1 MIIESLNKSK
11 DVRAIILSGTGKHF
25 CTGIDLKA
33 SFKSFQNFG
42 GKDGLVKGIE
52 HIDEFQKAIRAGVDS
67 KIPIIGVLHGVC
79 YGLALDLISATSIRL
94 ASADSRL
101 SIKEIDIG
109 IMADIGSLQRLP
121 FVVNN
126 ISKLNQLALTGQD
139 FYAKDSKEIGLVS
152 EVYPNKEET
161 FKQALEIANA
171 IAKKYVPA
179 VQGTKKHL
187 DQMTVNNSFV
197 NEGLKQVAIDNVK
210 LMTNPGFGK
219 FFVESQRKRKAKL

>member
-1 MIIESLNKSK
+1 MNRLK

-42 GKDGLVKGIE
+42 QKDGVAKGIE
-52 HIDEFQKAIRAGVDS
+52 HIDEFQKAIKAGVDS

-101 SIKEIDIG
+101 SVKEIDIG

-121 FVVNN
+121 YIVNN
-126 ISKLNQLALTGQD
+126 ISKLNQFALTGQD
-139 FYAKDSKEIGLVS
+139 FNAKDSKDIGLVS
-152 EVYPNKEET
+152 EVYPNKEEAL
-161 FKQALEIANA
+161 KQALEIAKS
-171 IAKKYVPA
+171 ISQKYVPA

-187 DQMTVNNSFV
+187 DLMTTNNSLV
-197 NEGLKQVAIDNVK
+197 NQGLKQVGIDNVK
-210 LMTNPGFGK
+210 LMTDPSFAK
-219 FFVESQRKRKAKL
+219 FFVESQKKRKAKL